1 MNRILS
7 LATVNLGP
15 IWLAEVSGSCCLCF
29 SWKVC
34 TGTGGQRG
42 VGIGG
47 GDFLQGLRE
56 KGSARGCGNVLLWKD
71 FKPNPRLVTKC
82 RLRGAVSVP
91 AAHLHPQPGLAEGA
105 GAAGAWARAGGT
117 SVLELMGS
125 FPREEMETPFRWEGI
140 CFWPREVKGWKG
152 RLLLVPE
159 LEHEVSAV
167 GSW

>member
-1 MNRILS
+1 MLV
-7 LATVNLGP
+7 A
-15 IWLAEVSGSCCLCF
+15 
-29 SWKVC
+29 
-34 TGTGGQRG
+34 
-42 VGIGG
+42 

-140 CFWPREVKGWKG
+140 CFWPREVEGWKG